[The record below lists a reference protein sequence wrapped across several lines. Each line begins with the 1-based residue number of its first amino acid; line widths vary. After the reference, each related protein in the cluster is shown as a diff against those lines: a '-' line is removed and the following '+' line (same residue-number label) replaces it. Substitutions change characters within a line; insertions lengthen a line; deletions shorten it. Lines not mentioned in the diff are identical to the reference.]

1 MPRLRRLHA
10 AAPHSSR
17 ALTEH
22 ASIVVIVSPGI
33 QIGPL
38 AFSFSL
44 LLVLGAAGAALFVG
58 RRLSRASAHEV
69 ESLLWQTLI
78 VGLVAARLAFVAQY
92 REAYL
97 TSPLGIVD
105 IRDGGWA
112 PVAGFI
118 GAALFAFVRQ
128 LRRPMVRTPLWSAFA
143 TGAVIW
149 GVGTLALNF
158 GTVERQTLPPIALIS
173 VDGTP
178 VKLDDFKGKPTVV
191 NLWATWCPPCVREM
205 PVLQQ
210 AQVDHPAVN
219 FVFVNA
225 GEPAER
231 VHAWLQI
238 RKLPLMNVLLDAT
251 NQTTTHFKTPG
262 LPTTLFFD
270 ASGVLV
276 SVRVGEVSRATLM
289 ERLQAL

>member
-1 MPRLRRLHA
+1 M
-10 AAPHSSR
+10 
-17 ALTEH
+17 
-22 ASIVVIVSPGI
+22 SPGI

-44 LLVLGAAGAALFVG
+44 LLVLGSAAAALFVG
-58 RRLSRASAHEV
+58 WRLGRSSAAEV

-78 VGLVAARLAFVAQY
+78 VGFIAARLAFVAQY
-92 REAYL
+92 RDAYL
-97 TSPLGIVD
+97 ASPLGIVD

-112 PVAGFI
+112 PAAGFI

-128 LRRPMVRTPLWSAFA
+128 LRRPRVRMPLWSALA

-149 GVGTLALNF
+149 GVGTLALNI
-158 GTVERQTLPPIALIS
+158 GTAERQTLPPIALIS
-173 VDGTP
+173 IDGTR
-178 VKLDDFKGKPTVV
+178 VKLDDFKGRPTVV

-238 RKLPLMNVLLDAT
+238 RKLPMMNVLLDVT
-251 NQTTTHFKTPG
+251 NQTTVHFKTPG

-270 ASGVLV
+270 ASGTLV

>member
-1 MPRLRRLHA
+1 M
-10 AAPHSSR
+10 SS
-17 ALTEH
+17 
-22 ASIVVIVSPGI
+22 GI

-44 LLVLGAAGAALFVG
+44 LLVLGSAAAALFVG
-58 RRLSRASAHEV
+58 RRLSRSSAPEV
-69 ESLLWQTLI
+69 ESLLWQTLF
-78 VGLVAARLAFVAQY
+78 VGLVAARLAFVAEY

-97 TSPLGIVD
+97 SSPLGIFD
-105 IRDGGWA
+105 IRDGGWT

-118 GAALFAFVRQ
+118 GAGLFALMRQ
-128 LRRPMVRTPLWSAFA
+128 LRRPTVRKPLWSAFA
-143 TGAVIW
+143 TGALIW
-149 GVGTLALNF
+149 GVGTLALNI
-158 GTVERQTLPPIALIS
+158 GTAERQTLPAIALVS
-173 VDGTP
+173 TDGTP

-225 GEPAER
+225 GESAER
-231 VHAWLQI
+231 VQAWLQM
-238 RKLPLMNVLLDAT
+238 RKLPLRNVLLDAT
-251 NQTTTHFKTPG
+251 NQTTAQFKTPG
-262 LPTTLFFD
+262 FPTTLFFN

-276 SVRVGEVSRATLM
+276 SVRVGEVSRATLT